1 VNRLVLD
8 LVTALAVGMVVTI
21 PAAILLVAVY
31 RP

>member
-1 VNRLVLD
+1 MNRLVLD